1 MVSISLVVIIG
12 RVVGMDSE
20 YLEYA
25 KDVLSGDI
33 SACRWVKLACKRFLD
48 DIDSG
53 NCYVDENKYKTINTF
68 LSVLKHYSS
77 GAAGKSFIL
86 EPWQK
91 FLVTNIFCLYR
102 SDNHKRKYTQ
112 AHISVARKNG
122 KTSLAAVLGLFALI
136 ADGEPAASIIMAAN
150 SREQAKIDF
159 DAASAWARQL
169 DPKRKFLKVLRN
181 EIVFQKTN
189 SKLKVIAA
197 DATKLDGSNDSFIV
211 VDELHEAPDGKLYD
225 VLRSGQ
231 GFRQQPMIMSITTAG
246 FRIGGFCN
254 QLEDYCKEVL
264 QGIKQDDSLFALLYT
279 LDEGDDWTNS
289 SVYVKSN
296 PNLGITVNEDWLLS
310 QVNQA
315 KNSPTLEVGV
325 KTKNLNLWVNSSNVW
340 IPEHIVNASLIDI
353 NLNDLI
359 GNDNYIVYMG
369 FDLAAVSDLT
379 CLTLL
384 FIDTVKEE
392 YLFKNI
398 YYLPKSALEGKYN
411 SELYKYWA
419 GKGYLKITDS
429 NTTDYNYI
437 KNDIR
442 HYYDVFNVLNIF
454 YDAWNATSLVNDLTN
469 EGLPLKPFSQ
479 SIGHFNRPTKEYE
492 RLMLN
497 GNVKLDRNPIN
508 RFCHD
513 NVTLKI
519 DQNGNCK
526 PVGDHEKRKIDGV
539 ISQINALGGYL
550 EETNGWD
557 YSALVLPYNS

>member
-1 MVSISLVVIIG
+1 MVSVSGIEYARDVVEN
-12 RVVGMDSE
+12 RVV
-20 YLEYA
+20 
-25 KDVLSGDI
+25 
-33 SACRWVKLACKRFLD
+33 ACRWVRLACKRFLD
-48 DIDSG
+48 DLESPK
-53 NCYVDENKYKTINTF
+53 YYFDESKYKMIVKF
-68 LSVLKHYSS
+68 CSVLKHYTS
-77 GAAGKSFIL
+77 GAAGKPFIL
-86 EPWQK
+86 EPWED
-91 FLVTNIFCLYR
+91 FIVCNIFCLY
-102 SDNHKRKYTQ
+102 SSETGKRKYKS

-122 KTSLAAVLGLFALI
+122 KTTLAAVLALFALV
-136 ADGEPAASIIMAAN
+136 ADGEPAPSVIMAAN
-150 SREQAKIDF
+150 SREQAHIDF
-159 DAASAWARQL
+159 DTAAVFARQL
-169 DPKRKFLKVLRN
+169 DPKRKAIKVLRN
-181 EIVFQKTN
+181 EISIPKIN
-189 SKLKVIAA
+189 GNLKVISA
-197 DATKLDGSNDSFIV
+197 DASTGDGLNPSMCV
-211 VDELHEAPDGKLYD
+211 LDELHEANDSKLFD
-225 VLRSGQ
+225 VLRSGM
-231 GFRQQPMIMSITTAG
+231 GFRDQPLMLSITTAG
-246 FRIGGFCN
+246 FKVGGFCN
-254 QLEDYCKEVL
+254 SYEDYCKEVL
-264 QGIKQDDSLFALLYT
+264 EGQKVDDTIFALLYT
-279 LDEGDDWTNS
+279 LDEGDDWGDESN
-289 SVYVKSN
+289 YIKAN
-296 PNLGITVNEDWLLS
+296 PNLNITVKPDWLRE

-353 NLNDLI
+353 NLNDLK

-411 SELYKYWA
+411 SELYKYWSS
-419 GKGYLKITDS
+419 KGYLKITDS

-497 GNVKLDRNPIN
+497 GNVKLDKNPIN

>member
-1 MVSISLVVIIG
+1 
-12 RVVGMDSE
+12 
-20 YLEYA
+20 
-25 KDVLSGDI
+25 
-33 SACRWVKLACKRFLD
+33 
-48 DIDSG
+48 
-53 NCYVDENKYKTINTF
+53 
-68 LSVLKHYSS
+68 
-77 GAAGKSFIL
+77 
-86 EPWQK
+86 
-91 FLVTNIFCLYR
+91 
-102 SDNHKRKYTQ
+102 
-112 AHISVARKNG
+112 
-122 KTSLAAVLGLFALI
+122 
-136 ADGEPAASIIMAAN
+136 
-150 SREQAKIDF
+150 
-159 DAASAWARQL
+159 
-169 DPKRKFLKVLRN
+169 
-181 EIVFQKTN
+181 
-189 SKLKVIAA
+189 
-197 DATKLDGSNDSFIV
+197 
-211 VDELHEAPDGKLYD
+211 
-225 VLRSGQ
+225 
-231 GFRQQPMIMSITTAG
+231 
-246 FRIGGFCN
+246 
-254 QLEDYCKEVL
+254 
-264 QGIKQDDSLFALLYT
+264 
-279 LDEGDDWTNS
+279 
-289 SVYVKSN
+289 
-296 PNLGITVNEDWLLS
+296 
-310 QVNQA
+310 
-315 KNSPTLEVGV
+315 
-325 KTKNLNLWVNSSNVW
+325 
-340 IPEHIVNASLIDI
+340 
-353 NLNDLI
+353 
-359 GNDNYIVYMG
+359 MG

-411 SELYKYWA
+411 SELYKYWSS
-419 GKGYLKITDS
+419 KGYLKITDS